1 MAVRLS
7 LRQAVALRLIPLRV
21 CEPARAGTTAD
32 AAAAAEAVRRSSVD
46 ALGPSSAAHEG
57 QREREQGQGVVLFRH
72 SWTV

>member
-32 AAAAAEAVRRSSVD
+32 AAAAEAVRRSSVD

>member
-1 MAVRLS
+1 VAVRLS

-32 AAAAAEAVRRSSVD
+32 AAAAEAVRRSSVD